1 MCGEDSRSLS
11 GDIMEKKLTTNDTAD
26 QNSGHEFHE
35 CSRMHTNK
43 NQAAYPQNVWLFWFY
58 SCNGVSRQ
66 AAQRL
71 LAQFVLIRVIRVKV
85 FLILFFLTWATL
97 SLAQSAGDLQGGLQN
112 GLRGSAALDT
122 EAVPPL
128 MPKMSND
135 DLRKQRSFAMQPPL
149 IPHQIENYQVDKS
162 FNKCMSCHGRD
173 RVADS
178 QAPMV
183 SVTHFADREDNY
195 RSEISPRRYFC
206 TQCHVPQMD
215 VKVPV
220 ANVFEDASKLVLPK
234 KRQGK

>member
-1 MCGEDSRSLS
+1 MRKIL
-11 GDIMEKKLTTNDTAD
+11 MLLLMVWTTGT
-26 QNSGHEFHE
+26 
-35 CSRMHTNK
+35 
-43 NQAAYPQNVWLFWFY
+43 
-58 SCNGVSRQ
+58 
-66 AAQRL
+66 
-71 LAQFVLIRVIRVKV
+71 
-85 FLILFFLTWATL
+85 
-97 SLAQSAGDLQGGLQN
+97 LAQSGNDLQGGLQN
-112 GLRGSAALDT
+112 GLRGTAALDI
-122 EAVPPL
+122 EAAPPL
-128 MPKMSND
+128 MPKMGND

-183 SVTHFADREDNY
+183 SVTHFADREENI
-195 RSEISPRRYFC
+195 RLEISPRRYFC

-234 KRQGK
+234 KKQGK